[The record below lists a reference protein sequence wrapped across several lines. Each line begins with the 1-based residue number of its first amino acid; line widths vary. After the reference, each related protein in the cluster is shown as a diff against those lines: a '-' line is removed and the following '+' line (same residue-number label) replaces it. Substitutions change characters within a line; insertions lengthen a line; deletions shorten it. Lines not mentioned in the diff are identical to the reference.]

1 MSLDA
6 FFFFLNFNP
15 RVNPHPKQRD
25 KTIQEENN
33 PALFDTSANC
43 RSPVFYEGKTTYA
56 AVQRLF

>member
-6 FFFFLNFNP
+6 FSFIYLFYFNP

-33 PALFDTSANC
+33 PALLDTL
-43 RSPVFYEGKTTYA
+43 G
-56 AVQRLF
+56 